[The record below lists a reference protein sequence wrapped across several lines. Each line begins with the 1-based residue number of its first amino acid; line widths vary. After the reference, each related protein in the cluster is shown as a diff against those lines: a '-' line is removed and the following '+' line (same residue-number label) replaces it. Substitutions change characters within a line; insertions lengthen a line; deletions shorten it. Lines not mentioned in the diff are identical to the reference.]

1 MRVGGG
7 SKASSLSGSYLLA
20 LGVASPLGE
29 PIVLERGVRGV
40 RGASGENERKDE
52 ATEETGVRGGERCEE
67 SAGRAR
73 VNACSTAG

>member
-1 MRVGGG
+1 M
-7 SKASSLSGSYLLA
+7 
-20 LGVASPLGE
+20 GE